1 MPPARTLSYEQ
12 EYGRNMTDSSS
23 TSAIEA
29 INLSLTYR
37 SGKVEVPAL
46 HNVNLKVRHGEFI
59 AVMGPSGCGKS
70 TLLHLI
76 GGLLPPTSGKIL
88 LEGVDISKLTDSERT
103 AVRRKKIGY
112 VFQRFNLLPTLSA
125 KGNIELA
132 KKIHGNGHLSPN
144 GVEHIIGM
152 LGLSDKIH
160 FRPAELSGGEQQR
173 VAIARAVI
181 NRPSIVLADE
191 PTGSLD
197 SRNSRAVLQILRDLN
212 EKLNQTIVMITHDA
226 EAASMA
232 SRVVEMKDGQI
243 LNPASRFSYEPEFE
257 RLY

>member
-1 MPPARTLSYEQ
+1 
-12 EYGRNMTDSSS
+12 MTDASS

-29 INLSLTYR
+29 VNLTMIYR

-46 HNVNLKVRHGEFI
+46 HNVNLSVRQGEFI

-70 TLLHLI
+70 TLLHLL
-76 GGLLPPTSGKIL
+76 GGLLQPTSGKIIL
-88 LEGVDISKLTDSERT
+88 YGVDISRLTDAERT

-132 KKIHGNGHLSPN
+132 KKIHGNGHMSPN
-144 GVEHIIGM
+144 GLDHIIGM
-152 LGLSDKIH
+152 LGLSGKIH

-181 NRPSIVLADE
+181 NRPSIILADE

-197 SRNSRAVLQILRDLN
+197 SHNSRSVLQMLRDLN

-226 EAASMA
+226 EAASIA
-232 SRVVEMKDGQI
+232 SRVVEMRDGQI
-243 LNPASRFSYEPEFE
+243 LNPASKFSYEPEFE

>member
-1 MPPARTLSYEQ
+1 
-12 EYGRNMTDSSS
+12 MTDECLS
-23 TSAIEA
+23 SAIET
-29 INLSLTYR
+29 INLSMVYR
-37 SGKVEVPAL
+37 SGKVDVPAL
-46 HNVNLKVRHGEFI
+46 QNVNLTVKHGEFI

-70 TLLHLI
+70 TLLHLL
-76 GGLLPPTSGKIL
+76 GGLLQPTNGKIIID
-88 LEGVDISKLTDSERT
+88 GIDISRLSDSERT

-125 KGNIELA
+125 RGNIELA
-132 KKIHGNGHLSPN
+132 KKIHGNGVPSNN

-152 LGLSDKIH
+152 LGLNEKID

-173 VAIARAVI
+173 VAIARAII

-197 SRNSRAVLQILRDLN
+197 SRNSHTVLQILRDLN
-212 EKLNQTIVMITHDA
+212 ERLNQTIIMITHDA
-226 EAASMA
+226 EAASIA
-232 SRVVEMKDGQI
+232 GRIIEMKDGQI
-243 LNPASRFSYEPEFE
+243 INPESNFSFEPEFE

>member
-1 MPPARTLSYEQ
+1 
-12 EYGRNMTDSSS
+12 MTDSSL
-23 TSAIEA
+23 TSAIET
-29 INLSLTYR
+29 INLSMTYR
-37 SGKVEVPAL
+37 TGKVEVSAL
-46 HNVNLKVRHGEFI
+46 SNVNLTVNHGEFI

-70 TLLHLI
+70 TLLHLL
-76 GGLLPPTSGKIL
+76 GGLMQPTSGKVIID
-88 LEGVDISKLTDSERT
+88 GIDISKLTDAERT

-132 KKIHGNGHLSPN
+132 KKINGNGNGHLGAN
-144 GVEHIIGM
+144 GVGGILGM
-152 LGLSDKIH
+152 LGLSEKIN

-181 NRPSIVLADE
+181 NRPAIVLADE

-197 SRNSRAVLQILRDLN
+197 SRNSRNVLQMLRDLN
-212 EKLNQTIVMITHDA
+212 EKLNQTIVMITHDS
-226 EAASMA
+226 EAASTA
-232 SRVVEMKDGQI
+232 SRVIEMKDGQI
-243 LNPASRFSYEPEFE
+243 LYPPSKYSYEPEFE

>member
-1 MPPARTLSYEQ
+1 MA
-12 EYGRNMTDSSS
+12 DASS

-29 INLSLTYR
+29 VNLTMIYR

-46 HNVNLKVRHGEFI
+46 HNVNLTVGQGEFI

-70 TLLHLI
+70 TLLHLL
-76 GGLLPPTSGKIL
+76 GGLLQPTGGKIIL
-88 LEGVDISKLTDSERT
+88 DGVDISRLTDAERT

-132 KKIHGNGHLSPN
+132 KKIHGNGHLGPN
-144 GVEHIIGM
+144 GVDNIIGM
-152 LGLSDKIH
+152 LGLSGKIH

-181 NRPSIVLADE
+181 NRPSIILADE

-197 SRNSRAVLQILRDLN
+197 SHNSRTVLQMLRDLN
-212 EKLNQTIVMITHDA
+212 EKLSQTIVMITHDA

-243 LNPASRFSYEPEFE
+243 LNPASKFSYEPEFE